1 MLHHELVQRVKNK
14 EYYFMFSYAFL
25 GFVVVV
31 VVIVVVVVVVFH
43 QKYFA
48 FITFIFFLWNIKFPQ
63 HNINQSKTEIG
74 DQKLSVELHAI
85 PTS

>member
-31 VVIVVVVVVVFH
+31 VVVVVFH

-48 FITFIFFLWNIKFPQ
+48 FIIFIFFFLRSIKFPQ

>member
-31 VVIVVVVVVVFH
+31 VVVVVVFH

-48 FITFIFFLWNIKFPQ
+48 FIIFIFFFLWSIKFPQ